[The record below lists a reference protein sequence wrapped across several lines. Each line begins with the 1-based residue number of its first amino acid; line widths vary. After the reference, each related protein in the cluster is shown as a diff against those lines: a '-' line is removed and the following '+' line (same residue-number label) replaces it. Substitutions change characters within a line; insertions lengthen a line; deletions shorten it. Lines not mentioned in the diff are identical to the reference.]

1 MQYFYFGIRNIFEVY
16 MDTIDRI
23 FKTMKEKQL
32 SAYAVSKNTGI
43 ANSTIS
49 DWKKGKGRPSADNIA
64 ALADYFNVSTDYLL
78 GRTDNPSFAPPTLVL
93 TPDEQAAVEAFLA
106 VYRAK
111 KDS

>member
-1 MQYFYFGIRNIFEVY
+1 MMFWNRFEGLCKENKCKPNNVMQALG
-16 MDTIDRI
+16 
-23 FKTMKEKQL
+23 L
-32 SAYAVSKNTGI
+32 SAATATKWKNGSI
-43 ANSTIS
+43 PNG
-49 DWKKGKGRPSADNIA
+49 D
-64 ALADYFNVSTDYLL
+64 ALQKVADYFNVSTDYLL